1 MPENWHL
8 LGDIGGTH
16 ARFGYCEDG
25 ESGYHPIGTYQVA
38 AFPTFQSVLEQLKS
52 DIDDLAL
59 AQSAGGEACLAV
71 AGPPHVDTISF
82 TNSAWRFDRPMVL
95 DMLGL
100 RAVKIINDFAAAAR
114 ALPLLDA
121 SQLEKVGGG
130 TPEPGAPC
138 VALGPGTGLG
148 VATLVTSHA
157 GEPLVI
163 SGEGGHVDFAPV
175 TNVEAAVLDFLRARY
190 GRVSIERL
198 CCGDGI
204 TNIYQ
209 ALAHH
214 RGLTVEHATAAQ
226 IGAAATQA
234 EDALSRETMAM
245 FFAVLGA
252 AAGNFALTLGARGGV
267 YIAGGIV
274 PRYLDL
280 LRRSDFRA
288 RFLAKGRFAD
298 YLSGIPTYVVTHT
311 ELGLLGAAAS
321 LNDPPSA
328 R

>member
-1 MPENWHL
+1 MSEYWHL

-16 ARFGYCEDG
+16 ARFGYCEDQG
-25 ESGYHPIGTYQVA
+25 SGYHPIGTYEVA
-38 AFPTFQSVLEQLKS
+38 AFPTFRSVLEQLKA
-52 DIDDLAL
+52 DMDNLAL
-59 AQSAGGEACLAV
+59 HRANALEACLAV

-82 TNSAWRFDRPMVL
+82 TNSGWRFDRGMVK
-95 DMLGL
+95 DMLDL

-114 ALPLLDA
+114 ALPLLEPSD
-121 SQLEKVGGG
+121 LEKVGGG
-130 TPEPGAPC
+130 TPETGAPC

-148 VATLVTSHA
+148 VATLVTSHD
-157 GEPLVI
+157 GHPLVI

-209 ALAHH
+209 ALADY
-214 RGLTVEHATAAQ
+214 RGLSAEHATAAQ
-226 IGAAATQA
+226 IGAAAIQA

-252 AAGNFALTLGARGGV
+252 AAGNFALTLGARGGI

-298 YLSGIPTYVVTHT
+298 YLSDIPTYVVTHT
-311 ELGLLGAAAS
+311 QLGLLGAAAS
-321 LNDPPSA
+321 LTDPTGAS
-328 R
+328 